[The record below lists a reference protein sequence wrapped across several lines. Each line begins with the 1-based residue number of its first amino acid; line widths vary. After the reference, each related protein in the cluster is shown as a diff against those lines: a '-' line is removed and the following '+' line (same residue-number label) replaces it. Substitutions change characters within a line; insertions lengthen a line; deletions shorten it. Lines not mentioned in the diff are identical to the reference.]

1 MQGEEGRERLV
12 SCSEPHALPL
22 TRASTP
28 QVRARFVPGFGIPE
42 PDAAASVAA
51 LRFFPGVR
59 VVVELAVAA
68 ALVVA

>member
-1 MQGEEGRERLV
+1 MQGEDGRERLV

-42 PDAAASVAA
+42 PDAASVAA